1 MVLFGDFN
9 QPRLVWKQAY
19 SDHAFV
25 DALQSHISMASQIML
40 DNMAFYGL
48 HQRNMIRNCNERIL
62 DLVFSS
68 DSDTTNKFTSLAAE
82 EVVPID
88 RFHPPLDF
96 CVTFQSVISFSE
108 EIDLSARDFRRGDFD
123 TMCGLLSNTD
133 WIEVTRSTDV
143 DSAVSAFNTILR
155 NCIAQTVPL
164 IRPPKKPAWDN
175 SRLRA
180 LRRRRFKM
188 LQQYCRQRCY
198 FSKQQFDEASRIYRG
213 YNRFLYKQYVR
224 RKQDDLR
231 RNPKKFWSFVNSKR
245 QENGLPTSMYLGDGL
260 ANNLDEKCALFAE
273 QFSSVFTNNILTA
286 EETNAAIHT
295 VPRDLIDLDIFQV
308 TPLMIEL
315 ALKKLKLSFC
325 PGPDGIPSCI
335 FKKCGPV
342 LAEPL
347 LYIFNQSLQQQK
359 FPTVWKTSHM
369 RPVFKKGDKSNVAN
383 YRGITSLSAGSK
395 CLETIVND
403 VMFGS
408 CRTYISKAQHGF
420 YPRRSVESNL
430 CDFTSTCISAMDS
443 GAQVDAIYTDIKA
456 AFDTVHHGILL
467 AKLRRLGFTERVCN
481 WLQSYLKDR
490 CLCVK
495 IGATESLSFT
505 PGSGVPQGSN
515 LGPLLFTLFFNDVSI
530 LLADGG
536 LLIYADDLK
545 IFLIV
550 RSDADCRELQKLLDI
565 FARWCLMNYLQ
576 VCVSKCCVI
585 SYRRRKS
592 PILYDYSINGQQI
605 ERVDKLKDLGVLLD
619 YQLTFK
625 LHYSYVVEKANR
637 QLGFILKIAKEFN
650 DPICLRALYCSL
662 VRSILE
668 FASVVWSPYETLW
681 ITRIEAVQRKF
692 VRHALRN
699 LPWRD
704 PLNLPPYEHRCA
716 LLGIEPLHVR
726 RKTNRAVYGAKLI
739 HSEVDCPALL
749 ERVRFY
755 APERILRSRQL
766 IQLSARNTIYGA
778 NDPINSICRAF
789 REAYSLFDFNLSTE
803 AFRQRLR
810 TSRIFN

>member
-1 MVLFGDFN
+1 MFKDYDALPTALREILIYSTQSRCLPLVPVVKVVLALWSSEIYCTPLHRFDKRQLDDSNSSPGRTVYSILEAPAPLGPVVQEAVPSHHSRPGPVVEVSKGVFQPVISGKYSFCSSSSLPDIPSSSSSLGPIVKALSRPVPSVIKDSLSDLRFYFQNVRGLRTKVDEVFLSTSELEYDIYVFTETWLDDCIQSSQLFCSNYAVFRVDRCVTNSSRRRGGGVLIAVSKKIGSSLVTLRNGANIEQLWVKVSVRATDLFVGALYIPPDKSQDRTFMQYHIDAASEICSLRKDSDSMVLFGDFN

-164 IRPPKKPAWDN
+164 IRLPKKPAWDN

-295 VPRDLIDLDIFQV
+295 VPRDLIDLDILQV
-308 TPLMIEL
+308 TPLMIKL

-359 FPTVWKTSHM
+359 FPTVWNTSHM

-430 CDFTSTCISAMDS
+430 YINLHQC
-443 GAQVDAIYTDIKA
+443 
-456 AFDTVHHGILL
+456 HGQ
-467 AKLRRLGFTERVCN
+467 
-481 WLQSYLKDR
+481 W
-490 CLCVK
+490 
-495 IGATESLSFT
+495 
-505 PGSGVPQGSN
+505 
-515 LGPLLFTLFFNDVSI
+515 
-530 LLADGG
+530 
-536 LLIYADDLK
+536 
-545 IFLIV
+545 
-550 RSDADCRELQKLLDI
+550 
-565 FARWCLMNYLQ
+565 
-576 VCVSKCCVI
+576 
-585 SYRRRKS
+585 
-592 PILYDYSINGQQI
+592 
-605 ERVDKLKDLGVLLD
+605 
-619 YQLTFK
+619 
-625 LHYSYVVEKANR
+625 
-637 QLGFILKIAKEFN
+637 
-650 DPICLRALYCSL
+650 
-662 VRSILE
+662 
-668 FASVVWSPYETLW
+668 
-681 ITRIEAVQRKF
+681 
-692 VRHALRN
+692 
-699 LPWRD
+699 
-704 PLNLPPYEHRCA
+704 
-716 LLGIEPLHVR
+716 
-726 RKTNRAVYGAKLI
+726 
-739 HSEVDCPALL
+739 
-749 ERVRFY
+749 
-755 APERILRSRQL
+755 
-766 IQLSARNTIYGA
+766 
-778 NDPINSICRAF
+778 
-789 REAYSLFDFNLSTE
+789 
-803 AFRQRLR
+803 R
-810 TSRIFN
+810 TSRRNIHRYQGCI